1 MGVVIKHKGDFKNTE
16 RFLKNAAD
24 LDIES
29 IMAAHGPEGCRALAA
44 ATPTR
49 SGMTARSW
57 NYEVT
62 SSRGACVISWYNTN
76 VNKGFNIAIGLQ
88 YGHGTGTGG
97 WVSGAD
103 YINPAVGPVFD
114 KIARSIWEEVRNL

>member
-1 MGVVIKHKGDFKNTE
+1 MGVKISSHGDFKNTE
-16 RFLKNAAD
+16 RFLAGVRD

-29 IMAAHGPEGCRALAA
+29 MMAAYGPEGCRALASF
-44 ATPTR
+44 TPKD
-49 SGMTARSW
+49 SGKTANSW
-57 NYEVT
+57 DYEV
-62 SSRGACVISWYNTN
+62 SSVKGLHVITWYNTN

-103 YINPAVGPVFD
+103 YINPALAPIFE
-114 KIARSIWEEVRNL
+114 KIAQSIWEEIKSL